1 MFVFGHLIL
10 AGKRIFF
17 QLPNDDCLVP
27 VAFDLQID
35 PIEFIVII
43 FFIALT
49 FQDFENMNILFE
61 EFTEDSF
68 GDLGINLHRSMNFQ

>member
-17 QLPNDDCLVP
+17 QLPNNDYLVP
-27 VAFDLQID
+27 VVFDFQID

-43 FFIALT
+43 FFIAFA
-49 FQDFENMNILFE
+49 FQDFENMDILFE
-61 EFTEDSF
+61 EFAEKGKGS
-68 GDLGINLHRSMNFQ
+68 